1 MIDLTV
7 ESPLSIAEAA
17 ARVPSFRPG
26 KKTHVATI
34 FRWIQHGVR
43 GVKLE
48 AVRLGGRWVTSAEA
62 LQRFAEACSAA
73 SAPDAAPPA
82 RPIPAARRLSAE
94 RADRELAE
102 MGI

>member
-1 MIDLTV
+1 LNLP
-7 ESPLSIAEAA
+7 SRLAEAA

-48 AVRLGGRWVTSAEA
+48 AVRLGGRWVTSVEA
-62 LQRFAEACSAA
+62 LQRFAEACSA
-73 SAPDAAPPA
+73 SPAPDASPSH
-82 RPIPAARRLSAE
+82 RPTSATHRRAAE
-94 RADRELAE
+94 RADRELARL
-102 MGI
+102 GV